1 MRSEIATN
9 EDGTFIIFP
18 NDYISQHVK
27 YNKPW
32 EPHFKL
38 IIKHLIEPGSTVL
51 DGGANLG
58 YNSVLLGKQIGPTG
72 TLTITGNVLSNEFN
86 SITPSLENISDYYF
100 PKEFRP
106 YIFKLLPEFPGSNY
120 WFGPGV
126 PVTDLI
132 DEIEPIRQ
140 IGSESNDAILRS
152 IFNRAIKAINEQK
165 QFEIYPFYH
174 IKLKGIRT

>member
-1 MRSEIATN
+1 MISSNTPEELVTN
-9 EDGTFIIFP
+9 FNGTIFSTN
-18 NDYISQHVK
+18 NDINPDASPYV
-27 YNKPW
+27 
-32 EPHFKL
+32 
-38 IIKHLIEPGSTVL
+38 
-51 DGGANLG
+51 
-58 YNSVLLGKQIGPTG
+58 GPTG
-72 TLTITGNVLSNEFN
+72 TLTITGNILSNDFN
-86 SITPSLENISDYYF
+86 TITPSLENTSDYYF

-106 YIFKLLPEFPGSNY
+106 YIFQLPKFPGSNY

-140 IGSESNDAILRS
+140 IGSESNDVILRS

-174 IKLKGIRT
+174 IKVKGIRT